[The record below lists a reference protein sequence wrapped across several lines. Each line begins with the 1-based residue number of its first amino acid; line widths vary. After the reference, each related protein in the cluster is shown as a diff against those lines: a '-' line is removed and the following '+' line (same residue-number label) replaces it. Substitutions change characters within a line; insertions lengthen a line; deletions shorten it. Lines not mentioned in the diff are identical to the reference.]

1 MFKRRKERDDI
12 RGLEGIVTFYNQHN
26 ALHAERVLKWEGLKV
41 ALVPGPREISPNCG
55 VALRFEYS
63 RRESVERLFTESR
76 IQYEAIHHYPEE

>member
-1 MFKRRKERDDI
+1 MFKRKKERADT

-55 VALRFEYS
+55 VALRFEHH
-63 RRESVERLFTESR
+63 RRESVERLFKENG
-76 IQYEAIHHYPEE
+76 IQYEAIQHYPET